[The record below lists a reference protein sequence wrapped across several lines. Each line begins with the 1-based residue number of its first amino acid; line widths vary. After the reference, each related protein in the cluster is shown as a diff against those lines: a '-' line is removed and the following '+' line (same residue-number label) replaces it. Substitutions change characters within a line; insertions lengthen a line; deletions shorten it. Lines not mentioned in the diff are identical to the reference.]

1 MFSDLYQTLD
11 CDIRKALGAALS
23 PSLRRINQILQYS
36 EKRQLDLVEIAE
48 LLKIGDYPENPHITE
63 FLRDFLHSKYR
74 KPSQNALRYI
84 APIYLSNFCVD
95 RCGYCQFSA
104 NRHSTIR
111 SRLTLREL
119 ETELRKG
126 ILPDGIRV
134 VEFTLATDP
143 YFTPDVLGE
152 YITFTRSLLK
162 SNQGSGVLICS
173 DYFRTEEYV
182 RLKEAGLWGIVQWDE
197 TLDKACYD
205 KWHRGSPRKSDMT
218 MRIDSHDRAL
228 AVGLNVATGFLFG
241 LADYKYDVMMQIAKA
256 RYLGETYGKKP
267 YFFGTA
273 RVKPVGGR
281 ELRTGFRF
289 HDFQY
294 EVALM
299 VYKIA
304 EPSISRWLQTRE
316 TPELNLRHMLDG
328 DIYTY
333 KCGEVKPGGYVVNV
347 ATLQAQNS
355 GQFAVHE
362 QTRQTFESE
371 IAKLGFSVDYA
382 WIPS

>member
-1 MFSDLYQTLD
+1 MFSDSYRTLD
-11 CDIRKALGAALS
+11 YDIRKALGAVS
-23 PSLRRINQILQYS
+23 CPSLRRVNQILQCS
-36 EKRQLDLVEIAE
+36 ENRQLDLDEIAE
-48 LLKIGDYPENPHITE
+48 LLETGDYPEDRRITE
-63 FLRDFLHSKYR
+63 SLRDFLYSKHR
-74 KPSQNALRYI
+74 KPSQNTLRYI
-84 APIYLSNFCVD
+84 APIYLSSFCVD

-104 NRHSTIR
+104 DRHGTAR
-111 SRLTLREL
+111 SRLTLGEL
-119 ETELRKG
+119 GTELRKG

-143 YFTPDVLGE
+143 YFTPDLLSE
-152 YITFTRSLLK
+152 YITFAK
-162 SNQGSGVLICS
+162 SVLDDNQGSGVLICS
-173 DYFRTEEYV
+173 DYFNTEEYL
-182 RLKEAGLWGIVQWDE
+182 RLREAGLWGIVQWDE

-218 MRIDSHDRAL
+218 RRIDSHDRAL

-267 YFFGTA
+267 CFFGTA

-289 HDFQY
+289 RDFQY

-316 TPELNLRHMLDG
+316 TPELNLRHVLDG

-333 KCGEVKPGGYVVNV
+333 KCGEVKPGGYVINA

-362 QTRQTFESE
+362 QTRQTFESK